1 MPSSEIKIIIA
12 DESLIIREGIKRIL
26 SGYSRIVVTKEIS
39 EKCNCAEE
47 INKQN
52 ADFLIIND
60 NFFEKSIGK
69 FKLNFKDK
77 ETPET
82 IIISSDIEDKN
93 ISAFFKNVIFIND
106 SSKKISNTL
115 GSLFTSK
122 SKSQA
127 NDEELSLREC
137 EILKEVALGKT
148 NKEIA
153 EELFISTHTVI
164 THRKNITKKL
174 NIKTVSGLTVYAI
187 LNNIISIEQA
197 Y

>member
-1 MPSSEIKIIIA
+1 MHSGDIKIIIA

-26 SGYSRIVVTKEIS
+26 SGYNNVSITREIS
-39 EKCNCAEE
+39 EKCKCADE
-47 INKQN
+47 INKLN
-52 ADFLIIND
+52 ADYLILNAR
-60 NFFEKSIGK
+60 FFDKSIAK
-69 FKLNFKDK
+69 FKLNFKNKEVPKVIIINDNNDDK
-77 ETPET
+77 E
-82 IIISSDIEDKN
+82 IST
-93 ISAFFKNVIFIND
+93 FFKNVIYIND
-106 SSKKISNTL
+106 SSKKISTALNA
-115 GSLFTSK
+115 LFTQKKQNRS
-122 SKSQA
+122 
-127 NDEELSLREC
+127 NDEELSIREC

-153 EELFISTHTVI
+153 DELFISTHTVI

>member
-26 SGYSRIVVTKEIS
+26 AGYSNVAVTKEIS
-39 EKCNCAEE
+39 EKCNCAGE
-47 INKQN
+47 IIKQN
-52 ADFLIIND
+52 ADYLIIND
-60 NFFEKSIGK
+60 NFFEKSIEK
-69 FKLNFKDK
+69 FKLNFRDK
-77 ETPET
+77 ETPE
-82 IIISSDIEDKN
+82 IIVISDNYDDKN
-93 ISAFFKNVIFIND
+93 ISTFFKNIIYIND
-106 SSKKISNTL
+106 SSKKINNKL
-115 GSLFTSK
+115 ANLFSSSIRAQT
-122 SKSQA
+122 
-127 NDEELSLREC
+127 NEEELSVRER